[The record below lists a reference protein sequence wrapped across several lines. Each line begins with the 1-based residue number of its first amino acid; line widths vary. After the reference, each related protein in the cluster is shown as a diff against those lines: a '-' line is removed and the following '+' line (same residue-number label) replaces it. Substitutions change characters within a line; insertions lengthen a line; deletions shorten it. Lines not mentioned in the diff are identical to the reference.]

1 MHDMVRFWNSS
12 YSNVKKRAQRELYQ
26 ILQT

>member
-1 MHDMVRFWNSS
+1 MVRFWNSS